1 MNILLGWIRPK
12 IDLNLILYFLLNMC
26 DKEERITWSQHC
38 KTYAKEHNTTYSEA
52 GRSFRCVELW
62 KEYCGVKPTRRQS
75 KQAQAEAMRPHSEE
89 LHRRKKMALE
99 TLIDE
104 IQPLDLE
111 RFINKLT
118 SREHL
123 RSYNTAKYAVE
134 YHPPLPIVYCDHLN
148 HLLIGYKKLKSEH
161 ADFQRE
167 IDELMIPAWKL
178 LKSEHEALQ
187 SEHEALQSEHEA
199 LQSEHEALQRE
210 NAELKFI

>member
-1 MNILLGWIRPK
+1 M
-12 IDLNLILYFLLNMC
+12 
-26 DKEERITWSQHC
+26 
-38 KTYAKEHNTTYSEA
+38 
-52 GRSFRCVELW
+52 
-62 KEYCGVKPTRRQS
+62 PTGAVQAFNRRQLEEQLTHERLS
-75 KQAQAEAMRPHSEE
+75 RMEPTQRARELTLRENRKQAMYDKRQARKTSRAVITSNTPSEAMRQHTEE

-167 IDELMIPAWKL
+167 MDELM
-178 LKSEHEALQ
+178 
-187 SEHEALQSEHEA
+187 SEHEA